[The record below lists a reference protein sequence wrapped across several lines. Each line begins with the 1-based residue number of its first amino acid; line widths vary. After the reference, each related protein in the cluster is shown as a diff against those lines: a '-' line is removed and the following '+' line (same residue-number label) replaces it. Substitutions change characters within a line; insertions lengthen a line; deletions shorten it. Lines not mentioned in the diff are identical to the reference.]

1 MCVKKTMAILI
12 SNRFVHKET
21 FVFAVAMSEPIKI
34 DSKFDAFSNS
44 QNAIKSIF
52 WFIHKVFGVIE
63 SQHDLSKNIAHIN
76 TSIVEISFRHSI
88 WICVHRFFMWKPHEK
103 FHRTTHISLRWIGWS
118 RVFYLL
124 GKVSNFRIEFA
135 IERRNREIDKFTR
148 ERKSGKKSQN
158 NRRNQTVH
166 SNGTRIKVASIL
178 SLKMIRESKS
188 YSYELRA
195 GVESTNTFYN

>member
-1 MCVKKTMAILI
+1 MAILI

-76 TSIVEISFRHSI
+76 TSIVGISFRHSI

-148 ERKSGKKSQN
+148 ERKSGKKKPKQQTKPNGAQQWNSHKSREYSLIENDSGIEIIQLWIESW
-158 NRRNQTVH
+158 RRVDQHVLQLH
-166 SNGTRIKVASIL
+166 A
-178 SLKMIRESKS
+178 
-188 YSYELRA
+188 
-195 GVESTNTFYN
+195 